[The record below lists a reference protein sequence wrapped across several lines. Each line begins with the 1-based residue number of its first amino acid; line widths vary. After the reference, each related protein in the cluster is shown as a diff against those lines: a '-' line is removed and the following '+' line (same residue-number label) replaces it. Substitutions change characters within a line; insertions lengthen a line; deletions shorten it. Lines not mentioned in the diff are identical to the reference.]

1 MNLIHKR
8 RKYEK
13 IKKCGT
19 THKIQGGR
27 VWKKNGS
34 A

>member
-1 MNLIHKR
+1 MQQGGN
-8 RKYEK
+8 YEK